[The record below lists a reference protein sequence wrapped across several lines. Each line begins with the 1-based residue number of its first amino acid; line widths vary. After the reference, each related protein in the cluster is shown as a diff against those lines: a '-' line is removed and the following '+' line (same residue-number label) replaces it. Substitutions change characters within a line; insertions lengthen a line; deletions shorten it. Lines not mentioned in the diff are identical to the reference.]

1 MRLTYNSCSY
11 IHITYM
17 CTSQGSQENA
27 AELALLPAEERGR
40 GLPAAAE
47 EGGESPALHVRPAG
61 PPHLLSLRGQ
71 SSLLASQVCT
81 LPTALCIH

>member
-1 MRLTYNSCSY
+1 M
-11 IHITYM
+11 H
-17 CTSQGSQENA
+17 QEEIVERVQTALEKALVKSNA
-27 AELALLPAEERGR
+27 ARTFTVQTLLPGAQEKINS
-40 GLPAAAE
+40 AKKKAE

-81 LPTALCIH
+81 LPTA